1 MTATTSTKKKTI
13 SIALALTKVFAG
25 AFLIAIVIF
34 LIAWWPVID
43 RLIIR
48 PCHYYPHAF
57 SDCIEK

>member
-1 MTATTSTKKKTI
+1 MKATTSIKKNRT

-34 LIAWWPVID
+34 VIAWFPVVD

-57 SDCIEK
+57 ADCIEK